1 MENKKIKKIFLIGI
15 LIALL
20 IINSGCIEIKVTD
33 SVSAAGQISREMN
46 IDLSKINSE
55 IPKKLL
61 ENETYCGEILK
72 SENNPLGNEI
82 EKVNCSESMGKIK
95 LFGIGQ
101 TRKEQ
106 ITTDENGNMTYE
118 FGIGTGIKISDKTM
132 QEIIE
137 INNEEIVLTYEIIM
151 PTEIISTTHGTIKN
165 KTIVLNTEEILSME
179 PGEKVTIKSKSPTA
193 IPEFFLIIIAI
204 SGIVIV
210 ILVIL
215 LYSIISNPSRAK
227 KQKEKQN

>member
-20 IINSGCIEIKVTD
+20 IISSGCIEIKVTD
-33 SVSAAGQISREMN
+33 SVSAAGQITREMN

-55 IPKKLL
+55 IPKNLL
-61 ENETYCGEILK
+61 ENGTYCGEILK
-72 SENNPLGNEI
+72 SENAPLGNEI
-82 EKVNCSESMGKIK
+82 DKVNCSESMGKIK

-101 TRKEQ
+101 VKKEQ

-118 FGIGTGIKISDKTM
+118 FEIGAGIKISDKTM
-132 QEIIE
+132 QEIKE
-137 INNEEIVLTYEIIM
+137 INNEEIILNYEIIM
-151 PTEIISTTHGTIKN
+151 PTEIISTSHGIIKD
-165 KTIVLNTEEILSME
+165 KKIVINTEEILSME
-179 PGEKVTIKSKSPTA
+179 SGEKITIKSKSPTA

-210 ILVIL
+210 ILVII

-227 KQKEKQN
+227 KQK